1 MGGWIWSYVAFQT
14 WARKKHMT
22 FEEHYAITVKKTES
36 ILDYMRTRIDQ
47 ISEEHGSQI
56 AIGVAANVGT
66 ELIAIVLASTG
77 EESLLQALNQIT
89 LVKSK
94 GHIVSTTASEAI
106 EKAKKSW
113 TLPKDGASVANRKT
127 QMIYLKQKTLGGN
140 IVVARFDND
149 EMFKATY
156 SLVQIRKRSPNL
168 KHTYFLVKERGG
180 K

>member
-1 MGGWIWSYVAFQT
+1 
-14 WARKKHMT
+14 MT

-106 EKAKKSW
+106 EKAKKS
-113 TLPKDGASVANRKT
+113 
-127 QMIYLKQKTLGGN
+127 
-140 IVVARFDND
+140 
-149 EMFKATY
+149 
-156 SLVQIRKRSPNL
+156 
-168 KHTYFLVKERGG
+168 
-180 K
+180 